1 MSENAI
7 EIRGLQKS
15 FATFTLGPLDLTV
28 PNGGIYGLIGPNGA
42 GKTTTIDL
50 IMGIG
55 HKDAGSIKV
64 FGMDHLRE
72 EVAVKLRIGYVSPEL
87 SFDAWGKIGRLINF
101 MRPFYPDWDN
111 AYCTALMKRLSLNP
125 DDRISTLSFGSRTK
139 LSLLMALSHRPPLLL
154 LDEPMSGLDAVARQ
168 EVYTELLN
176 AVSDENRSVLIS
188 SHDLHDLERFTDHI
202 GIIRNGRMLIEGV
215 TSEIVERYRMVDFIT
230 QHTGRL
236 PRVGGMTIRKL
247 GNDRYRVLMDN
258 TNGGMNTLQ
267 AISAQEITE
276 SPVTLEEIF
285 VELMKE
291 E

>member
-7 EIRGLQKS
+7 EIRGLQKTFSS
-15 FATFTLGPLDLTV
+15 FALGPLNLTV
-28 PNGGIYGLIGPNGA
+28 PSGGIYGLIGPNGA

-55 HKDAGSIKV
+55 HKDAGSIKI
-64 FGMDHLRE
+64 FDMDHIRE

-87 SFDAWGKIGRLINF
+87 SFDAWGKISRLITF

-111 AYCTALMKRLSLNP
+111 AYSETLMRRLSLNP
-125 DDRISTLSFGSRTK
+125 EDRISTLSFGSRTK
-139 LSLLMALSHRPPLLL
+139 LGLLMALSHRPPLLL

-168 EVYTELLN
+168 EVYSELLH
-176 AVSDENRSVLIS
+176 AVGDENRSVLIS

-202 GIIRNGRMLIEGV
+202 GIIRNGKMLLEGV
-215 TSEIVERYRMVDFIT
+215 TSEIVERYRMVDFVI
-230 QHTGRL
+230 QDSARL
-236 PRVGGMTIRKL
+236 SQIGGVCVRRL
-247 GNDRYRVLMDN
+247 GNCHYRVLMNN
-258 TNGGMNTLQ
+258 THSGMDTLQ
-267 AISAQEITE
+267 AINAQEITE